1 MRFAQLT
8 AGCAALISCACIAVT
23 HPDAFVRDSAETPVE
38 ARLSLIDVRVNGIS
52 PDFPLTVLLDET
64 GGQLWLADHDLRK
77 LRLRIPTGELSRVVE
92 GERYYLI
99 TAIRGAQFE
108 FDSALQRARLTLPP
122 LSFNQDQSLA
132 ANGTTISATGMR
144 GYSALA
150 TYDLYAERSHSK
162 IRGGGIF
169 DVAISSPW
177 GLFSSTQ
184 FAAQGEAIDR
194 AEKLRFRR
202 LDTTLTADFPDRLE
216 TLRLGDLIAPGV
228 NLGRFFRVGGVQF
241 STNFLVRPGFA
252 TYPISSVSGDATLP
266 SVAQLFVNGVA
277 AVSREVS
284 PGPFT
289 INDVPLMNGAG
300 EVRLVVRDVLGRE
313 KTTFSN
319 FYGSSQLLAA
329 GLNDYSLAV
338 GRLRYNFGTISSDY
352 RNMIAT
358 GYWRRGVNDK
368 LTAAVNAE
376 FTKRVW
382 NTGLGMTYLWP
393 RLGEITAA
401 AAISRV
407 QIEREVAL
415 PFFSSEKKLGHAFMF
430 GVDRR
435 TPLYSVG
442 ARARIASPSYRGA
455 AEGSAQLNGF
465 ATTAARKE
473 ISAYA
478 SVSLRSFGS
487 VSASY
492 TRQISDN
499 TAGALSSAGTFAAA
513 TSLDTQV
520 VAVGYNVSLGSFGQV
535 TLGASRSKER
545 NAKLP
550 NNTAVFLSYFLP
562 LDVLHSVSLTSS
574 YTQDQSASGSAET
587 QNRDSVVGSNI
598 ATIQR
603 SLPEGEGYSYRA
615 QIGSPSLVRLEGQLA
630 LSTAMLAI
638 EYARSGSSQGVRASV
653 SGAIAAVGSSLRA
666 TRRIPDSFVVVEV
679 GGFSAVRVFR
689 DNVLVGTT
697 DAAGRLV
704 VPTIIAYQP
713 HTISIEINDLP
724 LSTEVDQTRI
734 EISAAPRSGTTVAFP
749 VRQARSAVL
758 RVQDELGN
766 PIAAG
771 AVATVGA
778 AAFPVVSDGEV
789 FLTGLNSSNNVVVR
803 VGDKSCR
810 FTVLFVASTDL
821 LPNLGGYVCRLQ

>member
-1 MRFAQLT
+1 MRFAQLM
-8 AGCAALISCACIAVT
+8 AGCAALSSCACIAAMT
-23 HPDAFVRDSAETPVE
+23 PDVPVRESIQASVD
-38 ARLSLIDVRVNGIS
+38 ARLSLIDVRVNGIAQ
-52 PDFPLTVLLDET
+52 DFPLTVLLDEAR
-64 GGQLWLADHDLRK
+64 GQLWLADHDLRK
-77 LRLRIPTGELSRVVE
+77 LRLRIPTGEPSRIVE

-99 TAIRGAQFE
+99 TGIAGAQFE
-108 FDSALQRARLTLPP
+108 FDSSLQRARLTLPP
-122 LSFNQDQSLA
+122 SSFNQDQSFA
-132 ANGTTISATGMR
+132 AGATSISATGMR

-150 TYDLYAERSHSK
+150 TYDLYAERSNSK
-162 IRGGGIF
+162 VRGGGIF
-169 DVAISSPW
+169 DVAVSSPW
-177 GLFSSTQ
+177 GLLSSTQ
-184 FAAQGEAIDR
+184 FAAQGDGIQF

-202 LDTTLTADFPDRLE
+202 LDTTFTADFPDRLE
-216 TLRLGDLIAPGV
+216 TLRLGDLVAPGV
-228 NLGRFFRVGGVQF
+228 NFGRSTRLGGVQF
-241 STNFLVRPGFA
+241 GTNFLVRPGFA
-252 TYPISSVSGDATLP
+252 TYPLSSVSGEATLP

-277 AVSREVS
+277 AASREVS

-289 INDVPLMNGAG
+289 INDVPLLNGAG

-313 KTTFSN
+313 RTTFSS
-319 FYGSSQLLAA
+319 FYGSSQLLAE
-329 GLNDYSLAV
+329 GLNDYSLAL
-338 GRLRYNFGTISSDY
+338 GRLRYNFGTLSSDY

-358 GYWRRGVNDK
+358 GYWRRGISDK

-376 FTKRVW
+376 IAKRVW

-401 AAISRV
+401 GAISKV
-407 QIEREVAL
+407 QIEREAAV
-415 PFFSSEKKLGHAFMF
+415 PFFAPGKTLGHAFTLGM
-430 GVDRR
+430 DRR
-435 TPLYSVG
+435 TSSYSVG
-442 ARARIASPSYRGA
+442 ARARIASTSYRGA
-455 AEGSAQLNGF
+455 ADGSAQFDGF
-465 ATTAARKE
+465 ATSVARKE
-473 ISAYA
+473 LSAFA
-478 SVSLRSFGS
+478 SLSLRSYGS

-492 TRQISDN
+492 TRQVTDN
-499 TAGALSSAGTFAAA
+499 IAGVSSSASGFAAA
-513 TSLDTQV
+513 TSLDTQIF
-520 VAVGYNVSLGSFGQV
+520 AVGYNLSLGSFGQV

-545 NAKLP
+545 NAKQP
-550 NNTAVFLSYFLP
+550 DSTAVYLNYFLP
-562 LDVLHSVSLTSS
+562 LDALHSVSLSS
-574 YTQDQSASGSAET
+574 SRTQSQSASGSAET
-587 QNRDSVVGSNI
+587 QNRDSVVNNHV

-615 QIGSPSLVRLEGQLA
+615 QFGSPSLVRLEGQLA
-630 LSTAMLAI
+630 LSTAMLSI
-638 EYARSGSSQGVRASV
+638 EYARTGSSQGVRASV

-679 GGFSAVRVFR
+679 GGFSGIRVFR

-749 VRQARSAVL
+749 VRQSRSAVL

-771 AVATVGA
+771 ATAMIGNTT
-778 AAFPVVSDGEV
+778 FPVASDGEV
-789 FLTGLNSSNNVVVR
+789 FLTGLDRSNTVIVR
-803 VGDKSCR
+803 FGDKSCR
-810 FTVLFVASTDL
+810 FTVLFVPSNDL